1 MSVLAR
7 PFFSL
12 AVIKVPLP
20 GLITAFGELP
30 RPISA
35 TATTLVFPS
44 QPYSRNPADPPMLL
58 WSPACAPELTAF
70 MPQVSSGD
78 YFIIEYACRR
88 FGFAGVDVR
97 STTLDVEWPVNEFI
111 VYESNE
117 LRRCVRALKDSPR
130 WEFYTQGEPLDF
142 ENEEAYTARRVR
154 DRIHRESLLGC
165 VESWGAPVRNSGFWS
180 SRQEAVTLVR

>member
-20 GLITAFGELP
+20 GLITAFGDLP

-35 TATTLVFPS
+35 TATPLVFPS
-44 QPYSRNPADPPMLL
+44 QPYSSPSDPSGLL
-58 WSPACAPELTAF
+58 WSPACAPDLTAF
-70 MPQVSSGD
+70 MPRSSSGD
-78 YFIIEYACRR
+78 YFVVEYACRR
-88 FGFAGVDVR
+88 FGFPGVGVR
-97 STTLDVEWPVNEFI
+97 STTQDVEWPVNEFI
-111 VYESNE
+111 VYESNA

-130 WEFYTQGEPLDF
+130 WEFYTQGDPLDF

-154 DRIHRESLLGC
+154 DRIQRESLLGY
-165 VESWGAPVRNSGFWS
+165 VESWGAPVRNPEFWS
-180 SRQEAVTLVR
+180 SRQQAVTLVR